1 MRQALT
7 SLTDD
12 VFGFADKMHIVTLIR
27 SEVRQGKI
35 KEPESRAPVP
45 AHPKTD
51 KVQIFGFS
59 F

>member
-1 MRQALT
+1 M
-7 SLTDD
+7 TDD
-12 VFGFADKMHIVTLIR
+12 LFGLADKLHIVTLIR

-35 KEPESRAPVP
+35 KEPDSRATVP
-45 AHPKTD
+45 AQPKND